1 LKSALFRSG
10 SGSRQRFYWLAC
22 LLLCALFGHAQTQ
35 VDINR
40 QTRGVLQLNRG
51 GTGQASWVGGR
62 CVQVAPDGSKLEVAP
77 AACMSGTGPA
87 GSLVR
92 WVVGSTLGGSSLT
105 EGTSDVSSSKPIK
118 AELRDQGGAVF
129 NVKAY
134 GAKGDNVTDDTQAI
148 QDAID
153 ACPNGGVVFFPAGS
167 YRITAPLSIV
177 NKAVALVGAHHRFTA
192 LMPTGSSAIAINSDY
207 AVRVAHLTI
216 YAGTGQ
222 ASGALIS
229 VTGPGHWGNVNSTF
243 EDLVIRGGYNGI
255 HLVKAIRTIV
265 SRARFNEWN
274 NAAILAEHDDPDTGY
289 LTVRD
294 CRFAWPHNTTS
305 SYGIYVRDAVGVR
318 ITGNDFWGVALPIY
332 YYRNVTVDSYMF
344 EITSNTMDIVRNGG
358 IVVEHTGTGYVWSGT
373 IANNRIYGN
382 DLVENSSAI
391 QVSGSVYD
399 WTISNN
405 SIHCPWTRNAYGI
418 RVEGLGL
425 VTITGNVTIACSTPI
440 MENVSTASSVVASGN
455 LMMWGGSPT
464 ATGKLLLSDATL
476 NYASLSGLAAANGS
490 IVYCSDC
497 TAAAPCASG
506 GTGAI
511 ARRINGAWVCSEGG
525 GGGGGVSG
533 SGTAGRL
540 PVWTSPSS
548 LGDSAVSEGTSEVSS
563 TKPIKAELR
572 DQGGAVFN
580 VKAFGA
586 VGGGAT
592 DDRTAIQAALNAAQ
606 AVGGTVYVPAGIY
619 VVSGP
624 LSITG
629 RVRITGDNNRTSIL
643 STQSTTT
650 GILSID
656 TFDAVIIDNVQFTS
670 PTNSTAGALI
680 SITGPLTYGNIGS
693 RITNCLFYGG
703 YDQINVDAAI
713 FLTIEGN
720 RFAGAAR
727 YPIRVNNSYNA
738 DYAGIMITRN
748 WLNGLTGVGI
758 HIDNISGV
766 MITGNHFL
774 TGTIPIEMT
783 YTSNETV
790 YGLLIAD
797 NIMDIFSTSGIK
809 LTQSGSGG
817 FGNVTI
823 VNNQITPI
831 SGSNRKM
838 VDISGNFTGIIQGN
852 EVWCTFGES
861 GEVGISVDTTY
872 GVWSVSGN
880 TVRACANAISV
891 TPTSELVS
899 VSNNRFYWIGS
910 APFVGNARTRV
921 TEENLTY
928 AQLGEWADGSLV
940 YCTDCTVAATCASGG
955 TGAFAR
961 RVNGAWVC
969 FDEHSHTLAGDV
981 TGDVGSTTVARIQGR
996 NVSNAAPSDGQALV
1010 WNASESQWKPTTV
1023 SGGGGSFNPLDD
1035 TVLWFREDFP
1045 NIGTSTHQIGTYGW
1059 GANCSGPISL
1069 VSKTGSSPF
1078 KKAYRMETGTTS
1090 SNICQI
1096 TLGST
1101 GSSATVLGALGSY
1114 GSWDS
1119 IFSFR
1124 NNSVASTGM
1133 GLFVGYIVGG
1143 SNVPGAGASTARI
1156 GVEYDTSRGDTD
1168 FMFVACNG
1176 TNCTRQSSGV
1186 SFDTAWHKLRIR
1198 SQTAGT
1204 ILFSLDGGTE
1214 VSIDTNVPTGALA
1227 PMFGVRTAES
1237 AAKRVETDR
1246 WYWSGPNA
1254 Q

>member
-1 LKSALFRSG
+1 LVEVGKLKSALFRSG

-148 QDAID
+148 QAAID
-153 ACPNGGVVFFPAGS
+153 ACPNGGMVFFPAGL

-177 NKAVALVGAHHRFTA
+177 NKAVALVGAHYRFTA
-192 LMPTGSSAIAINSDY
+192 LMPTGSSAIVINSDY

-222 ASGALIS
+222 TSGALIS

-243 EDLVIRGGYNGI
+243 EELHIRGGHNGI
-255 HLVKAIRTIV
+255 HLVKAIRTAV

-305 SYGIYVRDAVGVR
+305 SYGIYVKDAVGVR

-332 YYRNVTVDSYMF
+332 YYRDVTVDSYMF

-358 IVVEHTGTGYVWSGT
+358 IVVEHVGTGYVWSGT
-373 IANNRIYGN
+373 IANNRIYGDN
-382 DLVENSSAI
+382 LVENSSAI

-440 MENVSTASSVVASGN
+440 MENVSQASSVVASGN
-455 LMMWGGSPT
+455 LMMWGGSPA

-476 NYASLSGLAAANGS
+476 DYTSLSGLAAANGS

-497 TAAAPCASG
+497 TAASPCADG

-511 ARRINGAWVCSEGG
+511 ARRISGAWVCSEGG

-540 PVWTSPSS
+540 PVWTGPFS
-548 LGDSAVSEGTSEVSS
+548 LGDSALSQSAAAVTVDRSLVVQGQ
-563 TKPIKAELR
+563 AE
-572 DQGGAVFN
+572 
-580 VKAFGA
+580 
-586 VGGGAT
+586 
-592 DDRTAIQAALNAAQ
+592 
-606 AVGGTVYVPAGIY
+606 AGS
-619 VVSGP
+619 VT
-624 LSITG
+624 L
-629 RVRITGDNNRTSIL
+629 
-643 STQSTTT
+643 
-650 GILSID
+650 
-656 TFDAVIIDNVQFTS
+656 
-670 PTNSTAGALI
+670 NSTAGGSVALQAPSTSSNFTLTLPAANGTLELQGHEHDASAI
-680 SITGPLTYGNIGS
+680 SS
-693 RITNCLFYGG
+693 
-703 YDQINVDAAI
+703 
-713 FLTIEGN
+713 
-720 RFAGAAR
+720 
-727 YPIRVNNSYNA
+727 
-738 DYAGIMITRN
+738 
-748 WLNGLTGVGI
+748 
-758 HIDNISGV
+758 
-766 MITGNHFL
+766 
-774 TGTIPIEMT
+774 GTIP
-783 YTSNETV
+783 
-790 YGLLIAD
+790 
-797 NIMDIFSTSGIK
+797 
-809 LTQSGSGG
+809 
-817 FGNVTI
+817 
-823 VNNQITPI
+823 
-831 SGSNRKM
+831 
-838 VDISGNFTGIIQGN
+838 
-852 EVWCTFGES
+852 
-861 GEVGISVDTTY
+861 
-872 GVWSVSGN
+872 VS
-880 TVRACANAISV
+880 R
-891 TPTSELVS
+891 
-899 VSNNRFYWIGS
+899 
-910 APFVGNARTRV
+910 
-921 TEENLTY
+921 
-928 AQLGEWADGSLV
+928 
-940 YCTDCTVAATCASGG
+940 GG
-955 TGAFAR
+955 TGASSFTGERCIQSSADGQSLT
-961 RVNGAWVC
+961 VASGACAV
-969 FDEHSHTLAGDV
+969 DGHSHELAGDV
-981 TGDVGSTTVARIQGR
+981 TGNISSTTVTRLQGR
-996 NVSNAAPSDGQALV
+996 NVSSAAPSDGQALV
-1010 WNASESQWKPTTV
+1010 WSASESQWKPATV

-1045 NIGTSTHQIGTYGW
+1045 TVTTSSNQIGTYGW
-1059 GANCSGPISL
+1059 TSSCSSGTISV
-1069 VSKTGSSPF
+1069 VSRTGSSPF
-1078 KKAYRMETGTTS
+1078 KKAYRMETGATS
-1090 SNICQI
+1090 GNICQI
-1096 TLGST
+1096 TLGSS

-1114 GSWDS
+1114 ESWGS
-1119 IFSFR
+1119 ITYFR
-1124 NNSVASTGM
+1124 NGSAASTSM
-1133 GLFVGYIVGG
+1133 LLFVGYIVGG
-1143 SNVPGAGASTARI
+1143 GNVPSAGASTARI
-1156 GVEYDTSRGDTD
+1156 GVEYDTSLGDTN

-1176 TNCTRQSSGV
+1176 SNCTRQSSGV
-1186 SFDTAWHKLRIR
+1186 SFDTSWHKLRIR

-1214 VSIDTNVPTGALA
+1214 VSINTNVPTQALA
-1227 PMFGVRTAES
+1227 PIFGVRATEN
-1237 AAKRVETDR
+1237 AAKRVEADR